1 MAKQSERIYRHFTLG
16 KIDSN
21 FSMKDMEDF
30 LDRIRNEY
38 PEASPEDVMFDLDW
52 HYDDVDCI
60 EATFSR
66 LENEIEYSERMAEIE
81 KKKASYAAA
90 AAKAAETKRRNRE
103 SKEMGRLMKIA
114 YTEYYSLL
122 PS

>member
-1 MAKQSERIYRHFTLG
+1 MPKQSERIYRHFTLG

-21 FSMKDMEDF
+21 FSMREMEDF

-66 LENEIEYSERMAEIE
+66 LENETEYSERMAEIE

-114 YTEYYSLL
+114 YTEYYSL